1 MLSNDA
7 PSPEQA
13 DMGIALS
20 PGSDIA
26 TEVADVVLL
35 DSLSTV
41 AEAVLYG
48 RVVFD
53 NVKKT
58 IT

>member
-1 MLSNDA
+1 
-7 PSPEQA
+7 
-13 DMGIALS
+13 MGIALS